1 MKILKFL
8 LPLILL
14 VSLSSCSYVV
24 EVKDKLFDKN
34 DKKGELAS
42 SPEDEARL
50 SEINIKNLYIESIV
64 AEVLS
69 FFGIS

>member
-1 MKILKFL
+1 MPAIY
-8 LPLILL
+8 ISMG
-14 VSLSSCSYVV
+14 VI
-24 EVKDKLFDKN
+24 
-34 DKKGELAS
+34 S